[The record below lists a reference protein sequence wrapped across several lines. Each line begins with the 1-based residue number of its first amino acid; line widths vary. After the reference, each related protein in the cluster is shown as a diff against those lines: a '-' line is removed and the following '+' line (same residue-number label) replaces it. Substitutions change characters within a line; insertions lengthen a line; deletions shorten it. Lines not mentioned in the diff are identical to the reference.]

1 MKRLITLPLLAL
13 TLQAFASSAIA
24 ESIQFQFLPGSEF
37 DGLSLS
43 AMPSGMERNGVS
55 LMAHSIE
62 GPVSFA
68 DYLTTGVEPGRS
80 LLITSGSGLSVDSGS
95 INNADFD
102 ELYGDDVRAESR
114 AMNFLESVTFS
125 FDHSVIISQL
135 AFADLEQHEKFIISV
150 DGSITQELLG
160 TTPWSPGHSGI
171 NTFSGSSLGA
181 LEGVLIE
188 RGTPIT
194 FTFDTV
200 DPLDR
205 IPDGTGNDLSASPS
219 SAIYGITITFP
230 DEFKLGNPYVVQG
243 GANEATVAGEL
254 WGSEADVVLRWSE
267 DPDDEWTYS
276 EELGTQSP
284 QIIKGGV
291 LTNITP
297 NTVWYYQFVAD
308 NGTEVIESSIQSFV
322 WSTEIY
328 VSPNGDDSN
337 TGISEQEA
345 LATIGEAISRI
356 PNMGRRKQPE
366 GPLVPNFYGS
376 ATSPHGDEIA
386 AHLNELVD
394 PVNVILLPGNHFL
407 EDTVV
412 IDKLVD
418 GNIHFIGLWAEGAE
432 AEILSRLQ
440 AHGHDPLWMDPPS
453 ELMPVVS
460 GGRLIDGWQST
471 TVNGVDAWVAEIPD
485 VANGEWYFNQLFVDG
500 RRAERSRWPKQ
511 GWFRMEEVDNETRLN
526 FKVSERDARDVVIEN
541 WTNLEDVQTVVIHR
555 WVETRMRTGN
565 FDPGTRWVDLLPP
578 APDPVFDLN
587 ASHPTHGAGLAPY
600 FFDGVFETMSEP
612 GEWYLNRTTGRLYYI
627 PLPGQDMETASIVAP
642 RLKELFRISGTDF
655 VSTGKNERIW
665 NVGFRRIAF
674 LHTMVDDFELHTGT
688 GNSPYNSGRGAI
700 HFQYARA
707 PYVEACLFGHVGEW
721 GIELGQETVGGII
734 SSNIF
739 RSMAFGALKMWQ
751 NNQINN
757 LQERTGWAH
766 IHDNDILGFALYWLG
781 GVGLLAHE
789 TVFTTI
795 EHNHIRSA
803 PHNGLNAS
811 GGGRLLRFGFANT
824 IRKNLVHDIGQ
835 GILSDLTSIRISGK
849 SPHSVVEGNVAY
861 NTDARDY
868 GGMHIYLDGE
878 SEYWTVRDNWFY
890 NTNERSMNMKGWS
903 HQIYN
908 NILAFAGDHLVNRR
922 NSDTRAPFSE
932 EFPLMERVPPEFE
945 RNIFALEGM
954 GITYIWMDYDD
965 VINPWAY
972 SDNNLFWDKTDDIWV
987 GGIRETL
994 LDFQTNESKDLNSIQ
1009 ADPMFVNAAR
1019 GDFRLQEN
1027 SPAINEIGFVSVDNR
1042 DAGIREAVWNDA
1054 GAIWYRSE
1062 TAIEPEWL
1070 ASDLPGLVAWLDA
1083 ADFSGKPGPLHH
1095 WQTKT
1100 PYTFLMRQYDTD
1112 HQPVVI
1118 QNTDTSL
1125 AVVRFDDNTWMG
1137 NHEHSWRTRRFAGQ
1151 FQDRE
1156 FTIMVASSPIES
1168 EQILLSKGSD
1178 ATLGQWNIGNG
1189 NRFQWNSIL
1198 DFGAEDEGFAV
1209 RTWRRSHNQW
1219 EYYLNGEFVSAATDD
1234 LEYIFD
1240 SEDILYLGSNGSGQ
1254 HFQGDI
1260 GEILIFQGHLSE
1272 DHLEIA
1278 HNYLTS
1284 KWNTGERAI
1293 SLQPGEWT
1301 QDNHLG
1307 ALYGGNKSWA
1317 YSSFMGWTNIA
1328 RFPLLYHAD
1337 LGWIQYVY
1345 GTDEPATSLWF
1356 YHPGDWGWIHVG
1368 PERDG
1373 YFESSLHEG
1382 TRFPFK
1388 P

>member
-1 MKRLITLPLLAL
+1 MKNLFTLPLLAL
-13 TLQAFASSAIA
+13 AMQPLNYSLNA
-24 ESIQFQFLPGSEF
+24 ETVQFEFLPGSEF

-55 LMAHSIE
+55 LIAHSIE

-68 DYLTTGVEPGRS
+68 DYLTTGVEPARS

-102 ELYGDDVRAESR
+102 ELYGDDVRSESR

-125 FDHSVIISQL
+125 FDQSIIISQL
-135 AFADLEQHEKFIISV
+135 VFAGLEQHEKFIITV
-150 DGSITQELLG
+150 DGSTTQELLG
-160 TTPWSPGHSGI
+160 TTPWSPGHSGLS
-171 NTFSGSSLGA
+171 TFSDSSLGA
-181 LEGVLIE
+181 LQGLLIE

-194 FTFDTV
+194 LTFDTV

-219 SAIYGITITFP
+219 SAISSIAVTFP
-230 DEFKLGNPYVVQG
+230 NEFKLGNPYVIQG
-243 GANEATVAGEL
+243 GANEATVACEI
-254 WGSEADVVLRWSE
+254 WGSEADVILRWAENPE
-267 DPDDEWTYS
+267 DQWTYS
-276 EELGTQSP
+276 TELGTQSP
-284 QIIKGGV
+284 QIIEGGV
-291 LTNITP
+291 FTNISP

-308 NGTEVIESSIQSFV
+308 NGSEVIESSIQSFI
-322 WSTEIY
+322 WSTDIF
-328 VSPNGDDSN
+328 VSPDGDDSN

-345 LATIGEAISRI
+345 LATIDEAINRI
-356 PNMGRRKQPE
+356 RNMGRRKQPD
-366 GPLVPNFYGS
+366 GPLVPNFYGN

-418 GNIHFIGLWAEGAE
+418 GNIHFIGQWAEGAE
-432 AEILSRLQ
+432 AELQSRLQ
-440 AHGHDPLWMDPPS
+440 THGNDPLWMDPPS
-453 ELMPVVS
+453 DLMPVVS
-460 GGRLIDGWQST
+460 GGRIIDGWQST
-471 TVNGVDAWVAEIPD
+471 TLNGVTAWVAEIPD

-511 GWFRMEEVDNETRLN
+511 GWFRMDEVDNETRLN
-526 FKVSERDARDVVIEN
+526 FRVSERDTRDVAIEN

-565 FDPGTRWVDLLPP
+565 FDSGTRWVDLLPP

-612 GEWYLNRTTGRLYYI
+612 GEWYLNRDNGRLYYI
-627 PLPGQDMETASIVAP
+627 PLPDQAMESTSVIAP
-642 RLKELFRISGTDF
+642 RLKELFRVSGTDF

-665 NVGFRRIAF
+665 NVGFNRIAF
-674 LHTMVDDFELHTGT
+674 LHTMVDDFALHTGT

-721 GIELGQETVGGII
+721 GVEFGQETVGGRV

-739 RSMAFGALKMWQ
+739 RSMAFGAFKMWQ

-766 IHDNDILGFALYWLG
+766 IHDNDIFGFAQYWLG
-781 GVGLLAHE
+781 GVGLMAHE
-789 TVFTTI
+789 TVFTSI

-811 GGGRLLRFGFANT
+811 GGGRLLRFGFANEV
-824 IRKNLVHDIGQ
+824 RKNLVHDIGQ
-835 GILSDLTSIRISGK
+835 GVLSDLTAIRVSGK

-861 NTDARDY
+861 NVNARDY
-868 GGMHIYLDGE
+868 SAIHIYLDGE
-878 SEYWTVRDNWFY
+878 SEYWTVRHNWIY
-890 NTNERSMNMKGWS
+890 GSNDRSINMKGWS
-903 HQIYN
+903 HKIYDN
-908 NILAFAGDHLVNRR
+908 VLAFAGWHLVNRR

-945 RNIFALEGM
+945 RNIFTQQGM
-954 GITYIWMDYDD
+954 GIAYIWMDYEDI
-965 VINPWAY
+965 INPWAY
-972 SDNNLFWDKTDDIWV
+972 SDKNLFWDMTDNIWV
-987 GGIRETL
+987 GGFRQG
-994 LDFQTNESKDLNSIQ
+994 LDEFQADQDMDLNSLQ
-1009 ADPMFVNAAR
+1009 TDPMFVDPLR

-1027 SPAINEIGFVSVDNR
+1027 SPAISELGFPALDNR
-1042 DAGIREAVWNDA
+1042 DAGIRKAVWDSV
-1054 GAIWYRSE
+1054 GAIWYRTE
-1062 TAIEPEWL
+1062 TTEEPTWL
-1070 ASDLPGLVAWLDA
+1070 PSDIPGLVAWMDA
-1083 ADFSGKPGPLHH
+1083 ADFAGQSGPIHH
-1095 WQTKT
+1095 WGTKT
-1100 PYTFLMRQYDTD
+1100 PYTFQMRQYDTD
-1112 HQPVVI
+1112 FQPHLVEHVKSGHPVVHFSG
-1118 QNTDTSL
+1118 D
-1125 AVVRFDDNTWMG
+1125 AWMG
-1137 NHEHSWRTRRFAGQ
+1137 NHEHSWRTRQFAGQ

-1156 FTIMVASSPIES
+1156 FTIMVASSPIGS
-1168 EQILLSKGSD
+1168 DQILLAKGSE
-1178 ATLGQWNIGNG
+1178 ANLGQWSVGNG

-1198 DFGAEDEGFAV
+1198 DFGSEDEGFAL

-1219 EYYLNGEFVSAATDD
+1219 EYYLNGEFVSATADD

-1240 SEDILYLGSNGSGQ
+1240 SEDILYLGSNGNGQ

-1272 DHLEIA
+1272 ANLDLA
-1278 HNYLTS
+1278 HNYLTT
-1284 KWNTGERAI
+1284 KWNTGDRAI

-1301 QDNHLG
+1301 QDNQLG
-1307 ALYGGNKSWA
+1307 ALYGGIDNWA
-1317 YSSFMGWTNIA
+1317 YSPFTGWINIA
-1328 RFPLLYHAD
+1328 RFPIIYHPD
-1337 LGWIQYVY
+1337 LQWMHYVY
-1345 GTDEPATSLWF
+1345 GTDDPTTSLWF
-1356 YHPGDWGWIHVG
+1356 YNPVDWGWMHVG
-1368 PERDG
+1368 AERDG
-1373 YFESSLHEG
+1373 YFESSLHQG
-1382 TRFPFK
+1382 SRFPFK